1 MDDRKDRMLRIV
13 ALAVLMLVSLPVCL
27 VSCLDETLVSTTRA
41 EAGVEGDTDMYLS
54 ISVPRSYTSTG
65 AVSTDKEL
73 VVNTLDVLVFRE
85 GKDADAGKYFVYAA
99 CKGKLT
105 DTERTFRVVMP
116 VGDNLTVHAFVNCR
130 EAVVAKDFYNSRGKE
145 MNAILGELTLEA
157 DLNTATTDSLPMHGY
172 LTKVTINK
180 DMVGKTFNIPVLR
193 SVAAVQVMTKATEGT
208 ASDGSLT
215 LTPGIVSDADGN
227 QNFALRELYVY
238 HYATSGRLAAA
249 DASYIPL
256 AAGGADKTRN
266 VAKVTLPAGHSVADT
281 EMGGT
286 GKPSPYSIIS
296 ADAKDR
302 LGCLYLYENPPHV
315 SSGLDLDFTEKT
327 TTRLVIGGVYGT
339 DKNAD
344 GTPKVTY
351 YRVDFADADNNLLS
365 VLRNH
370 KYTVSIEKVTASG
383 YDTPDEAAL
392 GASTNVYIKLFN
404 WTDELTNSDFNSE
417 NYFNSE
423 TKSIILPRTQDS
435 SQKITV
441 DSDVEVDK
449 WEMSFA
455 TAANGAATVSGN
467 AIRNNRY
474 KVEKAADGKS
484 LTFTVLKAYA
494 ALSTGESYD
503 ETFIIKANR
512 LEVTYKITQEDVSPD
527 DWADGGDQNWEEGE
541 KVIDLGSSFTFYF
554 APGNLRAV
562 KNADGTLTHSFAPQ
576 QQIISSDPVRG
587 GYCFDKNKL
596 NPFWG
601 EIADGGDG
609 DPCSKVGKGWYTPNS
624 GQLRQMM
631 NTGRWGGTMEGV
643 GGYYYGRITAPTS
656 ADDPYSYVF
665 LPTGR
670 IRLANGNTYG
680 YTLYGIS
687 DGASSAGLFTT
698 WGSGNLTTSA
708 SSTGGV
714 ACTGR
719 YLRCVK
725 NKN

>member
-1 MDDRKDRMLRIV
+1 MVL
-13 ALAVLMLVSLPVCL
+13 ALAVLL

-41 EAGVEGDTDMYLS
+41 TMAGEGDTDMFLS

-116 VGDNLTVHAFVNCR
+116 VGDNLTVHVFVNCH
-130 EAVVAKDFYNSRGKE
+130 EAVMAKDFYNSRGKE
-145 MNAILGELTLEA
+145 MNAILEELTLDA

-227 QNFALRELYVY
+227 QNFALHELYVY

-266 VAKVTLPAGHSVADT
+266 VVKVTLPAGHNVANT
-281 EMGGT
+281 QMQGAAGT
-286 GKPSPYSIIS
+286 PRPYSIVS
-296 ADAKDR
+296 TDAKDK
-302 LGCLYLYENPPHV
+302 LGCLYLYENQPHA

-344 GTPKVTY
+344 GTPRVTY
-351 YRVDFADADNNLLS
+351 HRVDFADANNNLLS

-370 KYTVSIEKVTASG
+370 KYTVSIEKVTAPG
-383 YDTPDEAAL
+383 YATPDEAAL

-423 TKSIILPRTQDS
+423 TKSIILPRTQGS

-441 DSDVEVDK
+441 DNDVEVGK

-467 AIRNNRY
+467 AISNNRY

-484 LTFTVLKAYA
+484 LTFTALKAYA
-494 ALSTGESYD
+494 ALSVGESYN

-512 LEVTYKITQEDVSPD
+512 LEVTYKITQTNTSPD
-527 DWADGGDQNWEEGE
+527 DWANGGDQNWEKIE
-541 KVIDLGSSFTFYF
+541 
-554 APGNLRAV
+554 R
-562 KNADGTLTHSFAPQ
+562 KN
-576 QQIISSDPVRG
+576 
-587 GYCFDKNKL
+587 N
-596 NPFWG
+596 
-601 EIADGGDG
+601 
-609 DPCSKVGKGWYTPNS
+609 
-624 GQLRQMM
+624 
-631 NTGRWGGTMEGV
+631 
-643 GGYYYGRITAPTS
+643 
-656 ADDPYSYVF
+656 
-665 LPTGR
+665 
-670 IRLANGNTYG
+670 
-680 YTLYGIS
+680 
-687 DGASSAGLFTT
+687 
-698 WGSGNLTTSA
+698 
-708 SSTGGV
+708 
-714 ACTGR
+714 
-719 YLRCVK
+719 
-725 NKN
+725 